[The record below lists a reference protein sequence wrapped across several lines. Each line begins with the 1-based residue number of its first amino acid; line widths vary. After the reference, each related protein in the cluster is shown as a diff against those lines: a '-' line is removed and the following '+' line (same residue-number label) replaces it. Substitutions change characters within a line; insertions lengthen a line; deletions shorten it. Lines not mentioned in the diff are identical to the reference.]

1 MPKDSASQVERVV
14 DALALFRQTY
24 NNRIEFVQSEARKP
38 FNVGDD
44 TTAYW
49 AELNDYAWDLSADG
63 IALARAVAA
72 LLGQPEFKPMIED

>member
-1 MPKDSASQVERVV
+1 MDTTKVTAIERVV
-14 DALALFRQTY
+14 DALAVLRQTY

-38 FNVGDD
+38 FNVDDD

-49 AELNDYAWDLSADG
+49 AELNDYAWDLAADG
-63 IALARAVAA
+63 TALARAVAA

>member
-24 NNRIEFVQSEARKP
+24 NNRVDFVRSGGRDTIK
-38 FNVGDD
+38 VTDD

-49 AELNDYAWDLSADG
+49 NGLDHYAWDLAADG
-63 IALARAVAA
+63 TALARAVAA
-72 LLGQPEFKPMIED
+72 LLGQPELKPMIEE